1 MSEGSGRLRGRVLV
15 IDDEPALRLLC
26 QVNLTLAGFEVDEA
40 ESGREGIAQARKHRP
55 DLILLDMMLP
65 EFDGHD
71 VVHALRADPAFVEI
85 PVVFLSAR
93 TAPEDIRD
101 AYREGAVDYITKPFD
116 PVDLAERIGDVLERV
131 RAGGADEFRHAQLAR
146 LGLL

>member
-1 MSEGSGRLRGRVLV
+1 MTARILIV
-15 IDDEPALRLLC
+15 DDVPANIRLLEARL
-26 QVNLTLAGFEVDEA
+26 QTEYYRTATARDGFEA
-40 ESGREGIAQARKHRP
+40 IATAKDWQP

-65 EFDGHD
+65 EFDGNA
-71 VVHALRADPAFVEI
+71 VVHALQADEDVADI

-101 AYREGAVDYITKPFD
+101 AYRAGAVDYITKPFD
-116 PVDLAERIGDVLERV
+116 PVELAERVGRVLDRV
-131 RAGGADEFRHAQLAR
+131 SEGGADAFRHAELAR

>member
-1 MSEGSGRLRGRVLV
+1 MFAGSGRSRGRVLV

-26 QVNLTLAGFEVDEA
+26 NVNLTLAGFIVDEA
-40 ESGREGIAQARKHRP
+40 ESGREGVARAHEHRP

-65 EFDGHD
+65 EFDGHA
-71 VVHALRADPAFVEI
+71 VVHALRADPAFADI

-116 PVDLAERIGDVLERV
+116 PVDLAERVGDVLERV

>member
-1 MSEGSGRLRGRVLV
+1 MTSRGRVLV

-26 QVNLTLAGFEVDEA
+26 SVNLNLAGFEVDEA
-40 ESGREGIAQARKHRP
+40 ESGREGLARAREDRP

-65 EFDGHD
+65 EFDGNA
-71 VVHALRADPAFVEI
+71 VVHALQADEDVADI

-101 AYREGAVDYITKPFD
+101 AYRAGAVDYITKPFD
-116 PVDLAERIGDVLERV
+116 PVELAERVGRVLDRV
-131 RAGGADEFRHAQLAR
+131 SEGGADAFRHAELAR